1 MATLSSF
8 MSEIFSIPS
17 EKVKDFINNNND
29 SVILDVR
36 TQEEW
41 NMVGKP
47 DGEALN
53 AKTIFISLLI
63 GPDRQRNENFTKDF
77 NEKKISKKNN
87 ILIICRSGVRSMAAA
102 KLLQQQGYTN
112 LINIS
117 DGFEGNPST
126 GEGWKKSRLPC
137 K

>member
-1 MATLSSF
+1 

-36 TQEEW
+36 TEEEW

-63 GPDRQRNENFTKDF
+63 GPDRQRNENFTNDF

-117 DGFEGNPST
+117 DGFEGNPVT
-126 GEGWKKSRLPC
+126 GEGWKKSNLPC

>member
-1 MATLSSF
+1 

-36 TQEEW
+36 TEEEW

-53 AKTIFISLLI
+53 VKTLFISLLI
-63 GPDRQRNENFTKDF
+63 GPDRQRNENFTEDF

-117 DGFEGNPST
+117 DGFEGNPTT
-126 GEGWKKSRLPC
+126 GEGWKKSNLPC

>member
-1 MATLSSF
+1 MVILNSF

-36 TQEEW
+36 TEEEW

-53 AKTIFISLLI
+53 VKTLFISLLI
-63 GPDRQRNENFTKDF
+63 GSDRQRNENFTKDF
-77 NEKKISKKNN
+77 NKKKISKKNN

-102 KLLQQQGYTN
+102 ELLQQQGYKN

-117 DGFEGNPST
+117 DGFEGNPVT
-126 GEGWKKSRLPC
+126 GEGWKKSNLPC